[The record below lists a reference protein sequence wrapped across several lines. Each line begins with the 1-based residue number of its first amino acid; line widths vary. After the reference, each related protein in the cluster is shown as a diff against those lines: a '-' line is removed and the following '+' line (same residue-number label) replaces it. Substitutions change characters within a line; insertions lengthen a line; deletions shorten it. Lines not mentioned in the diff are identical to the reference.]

1 MGSMLSAQNNQ
12 LSLNLEEYGKQEIIE
27 VYKKNIQKLN
37 IRIPKIKVINIETS
51 KQVQKLLQDSVGQIL
66 NQESQPSQK
75 LDKIEKFTLRRSAAF
90 RQNGEV

>member
-1 MGSMLSAQNNQ
+1 MLSAQNNQ

-51 KQVQKLLQDSVGQIL
+51 KQVKKLLQDSVGQIL
-66 NQESQPSQK
+66 NQDPQPIQQ

-90 RQNGEV
+90 IQNGAV

>member
-1 MGSMLSAQNNQ
+1 MLSAQNNQ

-66 NQESQPSQK
+66 NQEPQPIQQ

-90 RQNGEV
+90 RQNGEF